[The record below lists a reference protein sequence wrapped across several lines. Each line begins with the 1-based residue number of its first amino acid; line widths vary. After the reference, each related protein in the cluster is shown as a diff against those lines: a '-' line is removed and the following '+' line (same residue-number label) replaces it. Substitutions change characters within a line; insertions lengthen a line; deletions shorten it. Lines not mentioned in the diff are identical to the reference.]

1 MCLLGFQ
8 SIHTVK
14 EGQRRT
20 QNGKWGPHSRGK
32 RQQENS
38 TRKAACRKPGGKGQ
52 EGTSLKT
59 QCGHQERGP
68 GRRIRER
75 QGTSYEL
82 DHQSLPGAVWT
93 AGYRREGSPGLTCGQ
108 RRCFSEESLALASIL
123 PPFLH
128 CLREGHSGA
137 LRGEAEMEAPWL
149 QQPLP
154 VLVTSSQSF
163 GFLISRGSKPARDC
177 HFEDPGRTFW
187 CGCPTQGTVQG

>member
-1 MCLLGFQ
+1 MSVGL
-8 SIHTVK
+8 SIYTQLRRGRGEHRTESGVPTRGVKDSKKTVPAK
-14 EGQRRT
+14 LPAG
-20 QNGKWGPHSRGK
+20 NLVGRG
-32 RQQENS
+32 
-38 TRKAACRKPGGKGQ
+38 RKA
-52 EGTSLKT
+52 LKT
-59 QCGHQERGP
+59 RCGHQERGP

-75 QGTSYEL
+75 QGTSYGL

-163 GFLISRGSKPARDC
+163 GFLISRGLKPAHDC
-177 HFEDPGRTFW
+177 HFEDPDRTFW